1 MSKKKME
8 CYEMYKVVRIVQLV
22 NIMPNL
28 LGKGYQAR
36 QLIGKIKFGKVIS
49 KSLMSSKSP
58 SQTQS

>member
-1 MSKKKME
+1 
-8 CYEMYKVVRIVQLV
+8 MYKVVRIVQSV
-22 NIMPNL
+22 SIMPNL